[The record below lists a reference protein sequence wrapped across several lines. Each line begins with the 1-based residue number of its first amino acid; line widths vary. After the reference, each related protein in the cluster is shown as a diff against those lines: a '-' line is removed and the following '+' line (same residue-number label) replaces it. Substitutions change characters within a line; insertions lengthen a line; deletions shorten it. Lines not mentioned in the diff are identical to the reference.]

1 MLDNSILLRQST
13 RAVSLWVRER
23 LREWAHDH
31 HPLMVELR
39 PPTIPM
45 IELRPPPM
53 VELRP
58 PPPWLNCKH
67 SRKSATSIYLIFC
80 VLSSFYCQTFGW
92 SSREEK
98 IFTCEVALHFFGWGR
113 VCRGFLQIFWGV
125 VLALCLLA
133 WLVTLAKWRA
143 NCGAT
148 ILYINVDSF
157 RYIEVL

>member
-13 RAVSLWVRER
+13 RAVSLWVREK

-98 IFTCEVALHFFGWGR
+98 ISTCEVALHFFGWGR
-113 VCRGFLQIFWGV
+113 EGGAFYNFLGEGDFGPE
-125 VLALCLLA
+125 
-133 WLVTLAKWRA
+133 TLAKWGA
-143 NCGAT
+143 NWGAT